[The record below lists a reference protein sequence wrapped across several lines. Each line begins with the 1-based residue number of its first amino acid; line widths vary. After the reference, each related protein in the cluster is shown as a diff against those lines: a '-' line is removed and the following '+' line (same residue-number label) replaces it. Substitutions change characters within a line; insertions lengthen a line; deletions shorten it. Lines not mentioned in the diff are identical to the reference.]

1 MVSALLLAS
10 LLVAACGGVRD
21 AFGTDSAAAR
31 AAADDLLGALAAR
44 FGPTAGSQEHAAA
57 RSLLLKHSFSPSA
70 LLDAPLWHERTG
82 PLRKVGFVGSPAAG
96 GHYHFGVAAQ
106 PPRLSVAGSART
118 VLSLTDQGEGGFV
131 WERRDELA
139 TGHFGGEAASAGWS
153 ALLRALELPAA
164 RGEDASLRL
173 RRELPRTTRAL
184 GRALG
189 LNALDARRD
198 GETTVVALA
207 LELAPSALQATHPRY
222 ARFFATYVTPMQAW
236 LRAEDAA
243 GRPLLTAEGGQMRL
257 TVRFRVRDGR
267 LVTLTA
273 PHVAAGG
280 RFVLRMGFSTKS
292 SMFRV
297 GLDELRAQG
306 EAVDGP
312 AAGVA
317 LTFREE
323 PRWRLPFVVKP
334 LLRSPL
340 RRPFEGD
347 GSRIAFAFAAL
358 GEDRHSVSR
367 EYRFA
372 VKENWITRWMGS
384 MASGTVQDF
393 RNGAE
398 AEADAFTREA
408 MLALRDDLRA
418 LR

>member
-1 MVSALLLAS
+1 MLAVLLALG
-10 LLVAACGGVRD
+10 LLAACGGVRD
-21 AFGTDSAAAR
+21 AFGLDPVAAQ
-31 AAADDLLGALAAR
+31 AAADDLLAALAAR
-44 FGPTAGSQEHAAA
+44 FGPTEGSQEHAAA
-57 RSLLLKHSFSPSA
+57 RDLLLKHSFSPSA
-70 LLDAPLWHERTG
+70 LLDAPLWSERSG
-82 PLRKVGFVGSPAAG
+82 PRRSVGFVGSPAA

-106 PPRLSVAGSART
+106 PPRLAAVGSSRT
-118 VLSLTDQGEGGFV
+118 VLSLFDVGEGGFV

-189 LNALDARRD
+189 LSALDVRRD
-198 GETTVVALA
+198 GDTTVVALA
-207 LELAPSALQATHPRY
+207 LELVPSALQATHPRY
-222 ARFFATYVTPMQAW
+222 ARFLATYVTPMQAW
-236 LRAEDAA
+236 LRAEDAT
-243 GRPLLTAEGGQMRL
+243 GRPLLTAEGGRMRL

-273 PHVAAGG
+273 PHLAADG
-280 RFVLRMGFSTKS
+280 RFALRMGFSTRS

-297 GLDELRAQG
+297 GLDELHAQG
-306 EAVDGP
+306 EAIDGP

-334 LLRSPL
+334 FLRSPL
-340 RRPFEGD
+340 RRPFEGE
-347 GSRIAFAFAAL
+347 GSRVAFAFAAL
-358 GEDRHSVSR
+358 GEGRHSVSR
-367 EYRFA
+367 AYRFA

-398 AEADAFTREA
+398 AEADAFTRDT